1 VLFQF
6 KVEKEM
12 AIAYRITPELRA
24 KFKEPFGTLIRGT
37 FSENMSKLEIIVKSE
52 KPPKIISVG
61 DTVSR
66 NLHEHKVDPQL
77 LITDNK
83 RMRKKV
89 KPMVYETQSVM
100 YVKNPKGTITEEAI
114 TAMQKALESEKQ
126 VHIIVDGEEDLLTL
140 VAVLY
145 APEESLVV
153 YGQPYEGI
161 VVVKVTPEKKAEAME
176 ILKAM
181 KTARKAK

>member
-12 AIAYRITPELRA
+12 AIAYSVTPELRA
-24 KFKEPFGTLIRGT
+24 KFKKPFGMLIRGT
-37 FSENMSKLEIIVKSE
+37 FSETMSKLEIIVERE
-52 KPPKIISVG
+52 KPPKIIAVG

-66 NLHEHKVDPQL
+66 NLHEHKVNPQL
-77 LITDNK
+77 SITDNK

-100 YVKNPKGTITEEAI
+100 YVKNPQGTITEEAI
-114 TAMQKALESEKQ
+114 IAIQKALEGEKQ

-140 VAVLY
+140 VAVLH

-176 ILKAM
+176 ILEAM